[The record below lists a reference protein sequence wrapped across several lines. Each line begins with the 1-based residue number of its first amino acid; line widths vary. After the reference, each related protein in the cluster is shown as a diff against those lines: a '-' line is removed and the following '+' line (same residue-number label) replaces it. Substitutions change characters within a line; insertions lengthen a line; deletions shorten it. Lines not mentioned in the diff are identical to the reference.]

1 MPEPTALKALDSDQV
16 VIRLSGSELQYLS
29 KAQWSDRL
37 PRMVQAK
44 LVQAFENTGKV
55 AGVGKPGEGLAIDY
69 QVISEIRSFEISTEG
84 ADTAVVEIFAKIV
97 NDRNGTVR
105 AQKAFRATAGR
116 QGHRQP
122 GLRQGP
128 RSGVRD
134 GRIRDRR
141 LDARFYLSQSYLPSA
156 ASMRLTTSATPFV
169 SLAASSARA
178 DSAFVATCPGKH
190 DRISL
195 ADNRDV
201 GCIEPGRH
209 RARPCATRR
218 SSSAG

>member
-1 MPEPTALKALDSDQV
+1 MNFPGRVCVRKTGAKRSAMIFTLAALLAGCGAGAAVNDTFSLSSSPVVEGRAATSKQILVPEPTALKALDSDQI

-55 AGVGKPGEGLAIDY
+55 GGVGKPGEGLAIDY

-105 AQKAFRATAGR
+105 AQKAFRATAGVK
-116 QGHRQP
+116 GTGNP
-122 GLRQGP
+122 AF
-128 RSGVRD
+128 
-134 GRIRDRR
+134 IRA
-141 LDARFYLSQSYLPSA
+141 LDQAFA
-156 ASMRLTTSATPFV
+156 TVASE
-169 SLAASSARA
+169 
-178 DSAFVATCPGKH
+178 
-190 DRISL
+190 I
-195 ADNRDV
+195 V
-201 GCIEPGRH
+201 GWTLGSI
-209 RARPCATRR
+209 
-218 SSSAG
+218 

>member
-1 MPEPTALKALDSDQV
+1 MNFPGRVCVRKTGAKRSAMIFTLAALLAGCGAGAAVNDTFSLSSSPVVEGRAATSKQILVPEPTALKALDSDQI

-55 AGVGKPGEGLAIDY
+55 GGVGKPGEGLAIDY

-105 AQKAFRATAGR
+105 AQKAFRATAGVK
-116 QGHRQP
+116 GTGNP
-122 GLRQGP
+122 AF
-128 RSGVRD
+128 
-134 GRIRDRR
+134 IRA
-141 LDARFYLSQSYLPSA
+141 LDQAFATVASEIVGWTLSS
-156 ASMRLTTSATPFV
+156 
-169 SLAASSARA
+169 
-178 DSAFVATCPGKH
+178 
-190 DRISL
+190 I
-195 ADNRDV
+195 
-201 GCIEPGRH
+201 
-209 RARPCATRR
+209 
-218 SSSAG
+218 

>member
-1 MPEPTALKALDSDQV
+1 MRETGAKRSALVFTLAVLLAGCGAGAAVNDTFSLSASPVVEGRAATSKQILVPEPTALKALDSDQV

-105 AQKAFRATAGR
+105 AQKAFRATAGVK
-116 QGHRQP
+116 GTGNP
-122 GLRQGP
+122 
-128 RSGVRD
+128 
-134 GRIRDRR
+134 
-141 LDARFYLSQSYLPSA
+141 
-156 ASMRLTTSATPFV
+156 
-169 SLAASSARA
+169 
-178 DSAFVATCPGKH
+178 AFVRALDQAFATVASE
-190 DRISL
+190 I
-195 ADNRDV
+195 V
-201 GCIEPGRH
+201 GWTLGSI
-209 RARPCATRR
+209 
-218 SSSAG
+218 

>member
-1 MPEPTALKALDSDQV
+1 MIFTLAALLAGCGAGAAVNDTFSLSSSPVVEGRAATSKQILVPEPTALKALDSDQI

-55 AGVGKPGEGLAIDY
+55 GGVGKPGEGLAIDY

-105 AQKAFRATAGR
+105 AQKAFRATAGVK
-116 QGHRQP
+116 GTGNP
-122 GLRQGP
+122 AF
-128 RSGVRD
+128 
-134 GRIRDRR
+134 IRA
-141 LDARFYLSQSYLPSA
+141 LDQAFA
-156 ASMRLTTSATPFV
+156 AV
-169 SLAASSARA
+169 ASE
-178 DSAFVATCPGKH
+178 
-190 DRISL
+190 I
-195 ADNRDV
+195 V
-201 GCIEPGRH
+201 GWTLGSI
-209 RARPCATRR
+209 
-218 SSSAG
+218 